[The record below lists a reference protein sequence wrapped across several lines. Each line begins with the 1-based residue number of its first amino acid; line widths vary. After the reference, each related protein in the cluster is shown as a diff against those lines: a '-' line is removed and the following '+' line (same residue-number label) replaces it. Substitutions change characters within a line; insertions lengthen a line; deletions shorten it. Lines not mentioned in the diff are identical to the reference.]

1 MIEFLAIPVIAA
13 LNRYRGG
20 WSIVLL
26 PGESKV
32 PDKKNTQ
39 QRRIL
44 YAIAVGLA
52 ALNPFV
58 AAVAYAACL
67 TGWGFPVSA
76 AIGKRKSTD
85 WEAEWGPLD
94 TTSLWLTHKIFGT
107 YDAQRYGVI
116 WLSLHGLLFGGLA
129 AAVTLSPAWLL
140 LAGFGLCYRLT
151 RHWEYGELAA
161 GALWGLATTIYLLGV

>member
-1 MIEFLAIPVIAA
+1 MWVAFSFVCIVMSAMLF
-13 LNRYRGG
+13 RFRGG
-20 WSIVLL
+20 GVVPL
-26 PGESKV
+26 PGEKSDNKH
-32 PDKKNTQ
+32 TQ
-39 QRRIL
+39 VRRVVC
-44 YAIAVGLA
+44 AVCYGLL
-52 ALNPFV
+52 ALNLWAGIIAF
-58 AAVAYAACL
+58 ASFL